1 MPPLALLLICA
12 ALSRLQNTH
21 THTLAV
27 LHRHVAWVGMW
38 HGWGVV
44 PPGHDKCTAHHRN
57 TDAGFPPAP
66 VMLPA
71 PRPSTSG
78 RPPVAPQ
85 RLLEADTQDG
95 WLDAVDAY
103 WSSIAQLGSGAPND
117 TGLPYTDGSDSCG
130 WLPVASSTRCHAV
143 SRGCQ

>member
-1 MPPLALLLICA
+1 M
-12 ALSRLQNTH
+12 R
-21 THTLAV
+21 
-27 LHRHVAWVGMW
+27 

-44 PPGHDKCTAHHRN
+44 LLVYDKCTAHHGS
-57 TDAGFPPAP
+57 TDAAPVP

-78 RPPVAPQ
+78 RPPEAPQ

-130 WLPVASSTRCHAV
+130 WWPVASSTWSLSVEAYQ
-143 SRGCQ
+143 SIQ

>member
-1 MPPLALLLICA
+1 MNASGIAKVGTWHVWALALP
-12 ALSRLQNTH
+12 
-21 THTLAV
+21 V
-27 LHRHVAWVGMW
+27 Y
-38 HGWGVV
+38 
-44 PPGHDKCTAHHRN
+44 DECTAHHN
-57 TDAGFPPAP
+57 STDAAPVP

-78 RPPVAPQ
+78 RPPEAPQ

-130 WLPVASSTRCHAV
+130 WWPAASST
-143 SRGCQ
+143 